1 MVTKVRKDVPAQV
14 QITYTIETG
23 ETKYMMFSRDVKSPD
38 VLTGARNPVSNHED
52 DPRECIIARLPG
64 ILVSWSAQEMD
75 GHPVVP
81 CADKALES
89 EALI

>member
-1 MVTKVRKDVPAQV
+1 MVTRVRKDVPAQV

-23 ETKYMMFSRDVKSPD
+23 ETKYMMFSHDVKAPD
-38 VLTGARNPVSNHED
+38 VLAGVGNSVFNHED
-52 DPRECIIARLPG
+52 DPREWFITRLPG

-89 EALI
+89 ETLI